1 MVQCGDPKSEYRQA
15 SWKGVP
21 FLVRT
26 DTTTVG
32 RRGDLYEFPN
42 GEQTGWRDLG
52 IKAAEFSV
60 EGYLIGADHHRQAAA
75 MKAAA
80 ESPGP
85 GVLVHPIYGETLVAC
100 RSLTITHEI
109 EDARRITSLTF
120 DFVSVGS
127 DAFPGLSSA
136 LPLFIDGLNAF
147 IDVVRGNFLT
157 TWAIDDLP
165 LYQVQDSRSAFVRIA
180 DSLYRELYAYGHAD
194 KDTQDAFTLLRVA
207 RLGYGSLD
215 GDNVLLTV
223 HRGIEALYESASAAD
238 AIDAMRAIHG
248 RLQEPMPVT
257 DASTRNIQAIRSLTA
272 RLLAAYS
279 ALATTDLVSPSID
292 DVHGS
297 ISFVQGVMDSEEL
310 QASKACDH
318 DVVTAIKSIRP
329 RIQERLLQLIYDAG
343 GNVRYAYPVEI
354 PGGMPSLVLAHYV
367 YGDARR
373 APEIEASNGAPLAMS
388 SPRMVRLFTES
399 T

>member
-1 MVQCGDPKSEYRQA
+1 MVQCGDPKSEYRKA

-32 RRGDLYEFPN
+32 RRGDLYEFPH
-42 GEQTGWRDLG
+42 GEHTGWRDLG
-52 IKAAEFSV
+52 IKAAEFSI

-85 GVLVHPIYGETLVAC
+85 GILVHPIYGETLVAC

-109 EDARRITSLTF
+109 KDARRITTLSF
-120 DFVSVGS
+120 DFVRVGS
-127 DAFPGLSSA
+127 DAFPGIASA
-136 LPLFIDGLNAF
+136 LPIFFDELDVF
-147 IDVVRGNFLT
+147 IDVVRSNFLA
-157 TWAIDDLP
+157 TWAIDDVP
-165 LYQVQDSRSAFVRIA
+165 LYQVQDSRNAFVRIA
-180 DSLYRELYAYGHAD
+180 DLLYRELYAYGRAD

-207 RLGYGSLD
+207 RLGYGSIS
-215 GDNVLLTV
+215 GENVLLTV
-223 HRGIEALYESASAAD
+223 HRGIEAIYESASAAD
-238 AIDAMRAIHG
+238 AIDAMRSIRMA
-248 RLQEPMPVT
+248 LNAPMPVT
-257 DASTRNIQAIRSLTA
+257 DASTRNVQALRSLTS
-272 RLLAAYS
+272 RLLASYS

-292 DVHGS
+292 DVHRS
-297 ISFVQGVMDSEEL
+297 IAFVQDILDEEERL
-310 QASKACDH
+310 ASDQCDG
-318 DVVTAIKSIRP
+318 DVVSAIRRVRP

-343 GNVRYAYPVEI
+343 GSVRYAYPVEI

-373 APEIEASNGAPLAMS
+373 AAEIEASNGAPLAMS
-388 SPRMVRLFTES
+388 APKKVRLFTES
-399 T
+399 A